1 MGESGGDDR
10 EQRDEISLLT
20 EELIQLSVKRSR
32 VVPNEKPTLICIIWT
47 EKLYNPKSFRA
58 QMKSLWK
65 TKKKFEIHTA
75 GQNLYLIVFELE
87 EDLEL
92 IMEERPWL
100 FRKRHRLSDYSS
112 LNSAEKSKIRED
124 PPYTLAL
131 KAESKLVGKESIK
144 FNDFSKKVRAQCSY
158 IGDSE
163 NGMIEDKIIGEVN
176 NLMGVMHGRPQMTDN
191 RSSLV
196 IDLNLAKK
204 ASWKRITPGQMVT
217 QRTDE
222 SCNKKRKA
230 TEERL
235 EFYNIEAVYG
245 DGTKSLKKEKEKD
258 QYVSLSEVMSN
269 TMDQNDVKLIMGSAT
284 AKRQADRT

>member
-87 EDLEL
+87 EDLE
-92 IMEERPWL
+92 IG
-100 FRKRHRLSDYSS
+100 HRLSDYSS

-176 NLMGVMHGRPQMTDN
+176 NLMGVMHGRPQV
-191 RSSLV
+191 S
-196 IDLNLAKK
+196 
-204 ASWKRITPGQMVT
+204 
-217 QRTDE
+217 DE
-222 SCNKKRKA
+222 EKM
-230 TEERL
+230 
-235 EFYNIEAVYG
+235 
-245 DGTKSLKKEKEKD
+245 LK
-258 QYVSLSEVMSN
+258 N
-269 TMDQNDVKLIMGSAT
+269 
-284 AKRQADRT
+284 